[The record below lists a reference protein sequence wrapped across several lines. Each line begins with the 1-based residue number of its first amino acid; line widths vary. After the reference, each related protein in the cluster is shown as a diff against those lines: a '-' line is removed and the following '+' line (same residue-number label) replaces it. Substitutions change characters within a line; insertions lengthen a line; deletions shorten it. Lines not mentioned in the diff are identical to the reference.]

1 MSPPTDEAAR
11 ETGDEGYRRVFAVPE
26 FRAVFAAHA
35 LSLLGVVVSEIAL
48 TVLVYDL
55 TGSPLLSAL
64 AFALGLLPYLVGGT
78 LFAGIADR
86 FAPRRVLVVCDLLCA
101 GCAALM
107 ALPVTPVAGLLALRC
122 LIAAVA
128 PVFNG
133 TRMATLT
140 DVLGDGDLFVLGR
153 SLLRMVSQSAVLVG
167 FGLGGVLLTAV
178 SPRGALAI
186 TVATFAASALLL
198 RFGTRRRPAGA
209 RASGGGASGEG
220 GCGGGAP
227 GGDASGEGASGGG
240 ASGEGASGGGAP
252 GPGVPQPALVRYS
265 LAGARDVLAHR
276 RVRALLLLLWAP
288 PMFAVAPEALAA
300 PYAEQIGAG
309 TAGVGLLMCAMP
321 IGTVAGE
328 VYAGSALTSAARARI
343 VLPLA
348 TTTLLP
354 LLAYGCTPGL
364 AWALPALVL
373 AGAGSAYTLGLD
385 RWFVDAVPPELR
397 GRAMTVHTAGLMTL
411 QGVGMALA
419 GLAAEFFAVS
429 TVVAGAGVLGT
440 VCCLLLAR
448 EVRATAGWTASVPPS
463 PSPSPP
469 PLPPLPLSSPLPPS
483 SSGELAPSGQPGAPG
498 ASPAS
503 GPSASPSTP
512 SCSPGAGGGSNVET
526 GADRYVTGD

>member
-1 MSPPTDEAAR
+1 MGDGPKIGAGVGTGTGETGATGAGGAGCPVAGPGTGGAGSVSGPTPGIPPSAPESPPESGPPTATSQERD
-11 ETGDEGYRRVFAVPE
+11 GYRRVFAVAE
-26 FRAVFAAHA
+26 FRAVFVAHA
-35 LSLLGVVVSEIAL
+35 MSLLGVVVSEIAL

-64 AFALGLLPYLVGGT
+64 AFALGMLPYLVGGT
-78 LFAGIADR
+78 LFAGVADR
-86 FAPRRVLVVCDLLCA
+86 YPPRRVLVVCDLVCA

-107 ALPVTPVAGLLALRC
+107 ALPATPVAGLLALRC
-122 LIAAVA
+122 LIAAVS

-167 FGLGGVLLTAV
+167 FGLGGVLLTVV
-178 SPRGALAI
+178 SPRGALVI
-186 TVATFAASALLL
+186 TLVTFLTSALLL
-198 RFGTRRRPAGA
+198 RVGTKRRPARGGG
-209 RASGGGASGEG
+209 RGSGDRGSGSGGSGGG
-220 GCGGGAP
+220 
-227 GGDASGEGASGGG
+227 DA
-240 ASGEGASGGGAP
+240 
-252 GPGVPQPALVRYS
+252 ALMRYS
-265 LAGARDVLAHR
+265 LAGAREVLAHR
-276 RVRALLLLLWAP
+276 RMRALLLLLWAP
-288 PMFAVAPEALAA
+288 PMFVVAPEALAA
-300 PYAEQIGAG
+300 PYAEQIGVG

-321 IGTVAGE
+321 VGTIAGE
-328 VYAGSALTSAARARI
+328 VYAGSALTAAARSRI

-348 TTTLLP
+348 ATTLLP
-354 LLAYGCTPGL
+354 LLAYAFVPGL

-373 AGAGSAYTLGLD
+373 AGLGSAYTLGLD

-440 VCCLLLAR
+440 GCCLLLAR
-448 EVRATAGWTASVPPS
+448 EVRRSGRQEANA
-463 PSPSPP
+463 
-469 PLPPLPLSSPLPPS
+469 LP
-483 SSGELAPSGQPGAPG
+483 
-498 ASPAS
+498 
-503 GPSASPSTP
+503 
-512 SCSPGAGGGSNVET
+512 NRET

>member
-1 MSPPTDEAAR
+1 MTEGRTDGARARSARGGPGAAGASDVGEALGAGEAPGVGEAASAADGVSAAV
-11 ETGDEGYRRVFAVPE
+11 EAEGVAAGAVEAEGVAAGVVEAEGFAGDAGSGAGGYRRVFRVPE
-26 FRAVFAAHA
+26 FRVVFVAHA

-64 AFALGLLPYLVGGT
+64 AFALGMLPYLVGGT

-86 FAPRRVLVVCDLLCA
+86 YPPRRVLVTCDLLCA
-101 GCAALM
+101 ACAVLM
-107 ALPVTPVAGLLALRC
+107 ALPVTPVAALLALRC

-167 FGLGGVLLTAV
+167 FGLGGVLLTVV
-178 SPRGALAI
+178 SPRGALVV
-186 TVATFAASALLL
+186 TVVTFTASAVLL
-198 RFGTRRRPAGA
+198 RCGTKRRPARGSDGSEGDIGA
-209 RASGGGASGEG
+209 RKGAGG
-220 GCGGGAP
+220 
-227 GGDASGEGASGGG
+227 GEGA
-240 ASGEGASGGGAP
+240 
-252 GPGVPQPALVRYS
+252 ALVRYS
-265 LAGARDVLAHR
+265 LAGAREVLGDR

-288 PMFAVAPEALAA
+288 PMFVVAPEALAA
-300 PYAEQIGAG
+300 PYAEQIGVG
-309 TAGVGLLMCAMP
+309 PAGVGLLMCAMP
-321 IGTVAGE
+321 VGTIAGE
-328 VYAGSALTSAARARI
+328 VYAGSALTAATRSRI

-348 TTTLLP
+348 ATTLLP
-354 LLAYGCTPGL
+354 LVAYGFTPGL
-364 AWALPALVL
+364 AWVLPALLL

-385 RWFVDAVPPELR
+385 RWFVDAVPAELR

-448 EVRATAGWTASVPPS
+448 EVLATGRAASRAV
-463 PSPSPP
+463 
-469 PLPPLPLSSPLPPS
+469 
-483 SSGELAPSGQPGAPG
+483 GRAVGR
-498 ASPAS
+498 
-503 GPSASPSTP
+503 
-512 SCSPGAGGGSNVET
+512 GAGRAATVANAWPNPET
-526 GADRYVTGD
+526 GADRYVAGD